1 MPQTL
6 LLRLSS
12 NDQEEAEWVTL
23 GEDGASQSAR
33 QRGPL
38 TLAAAV
44 SGSGKVVALA
54 PATQIL
60 LAEPVLPPGGNVK
73 LARAVPFALEEQLTE
88 DVDQMSF
95 AIGRR
100 RSGGA
105 TAVAAVSRTVLQE
118 WLSRLTAAGLSP
130 VAIYPD
136 ISLMPDNPGQTVLW
150 LENSRLA
157 VRRPGALP
165 FAVELSPV
173 SEALVVAGVIAD
185 PLDTAAEPKVPEN
198 AMLYVTSEDWERS
211 ESEFGRL
218 VGRFESLKV
227 QLLPDGP
234 LPWLARSL
242 DATGAADAVNLLQGE
257 FAHTTDFAARW
268 LQWRTP
274 AFLAAALLAVHVAG
288 QWLQIRQAKHE
299 TGALDGQI
307 ASVFSAAMPA
317 DVMHEPRRQMQA
329 RLDRIR
335 KAGASPEYFLR
346 TLKALGGALAMT
358 PKTEIAALSYR
369 EQALDMKVSAP
380 SLAALSQ
387 LTQYIGKQGMTA
399 DIQSSTPVAAGVEAH
414 IQLHS
419 TSAGSRR

>member
-6 LLRLSS
+6 LLRLPS
-12 NDQEEAEWVTL
+12 NDQEEAEWLTL
-23 GEDGASQSAR
+23 DETGGAQSAR

-54 PATQIL
+54 PAAQIL
-60 LAEPVLPPGGNVK
+60 LAEPALPPGGNVK

-100 RSGGA
+100 RSGGG
-105 TAVAAVSRTVLQE
+105 TPVAAVSRTVLQE

-130 VAIYPD
+130 LAMYPD

-150 LENSRLA
+150 LEKSRLA

-165 FAVELSPV
+165 FAVELSPL

-198 AMLYVTSEDWERS
+198 AMLYVTREDWAQS
-211 ESEFGRL
+211 EGEFDQL
-218 VGRFESLKV
+218 VGKFESLKV

-242 DATGAADAVNLLQGE
+242 EATDAVNLLQGE
-257 FAHTTDFAARW
+257 FAHSTDFAARW
-268 LQWRTP
+268 LQWRRP

-288 QWLQIRQAKHE
+288 QWLQIRQAKHD
-299 TGALDGQI
+299 TGALDSQI

-317 DVMHEPRRQMQA
+317 EVMQEPRRQMQA

-335 KAGASPEYFLR
+335 KAGASPQYFLR
-346 TLKALGGALAMT
+346 TLKTLGGALAMT
-358 PKTEIAALSYR
+358 PKTEIDALSYR

-380 SLAALSQ
+380 SVAALSE
-387 LTQYIGKQGMTA
+387 LTKFIGKQGMMA
-399 DIQSSTPVAAGVEAH
+399 EIQSSTPVAAGVEAH

-419 TSAGSRR
+419 PSAGTRR

>member
-6 LLRLSS
+6 LLRLPS
-12 NDQEEAEWVTL
+12 NDQDEAEWLTL
-23 GEDGASQSAR
+23 QETGESQSAR

-54 PATQIL
+54 PATQML

-95 AIGRR
+95 ATGKR
-100 RSGGA
+100 RSGGG
-105 TAVAAVSRTVLQE
+105 TPVAAVSRTVLQE
-118 WLSRLTAAGLSP
+118 WLSRLTTAGLSP

-150 LENSRLA
+150 LEKSRLA

-173 SEALVVAGVIAD
+173 TEALVVAGVIAD

-198 AMLYVTSEDWERS
+198 AMLYVTREDWAQS
-211 ESEFGRL
+211 ESEFGQL
-218 VGRFESLKV
+218 VGKFESLKV

-242 DATGAADAVNLLQGE
+242 EATDAVNLLQGE

-288 QWLQIRQAKHE
+288 QGLQIRQAKHE
-299 TGALDGQI
+299 TGTLDTQI
-307 ASVFSAAMPA
+307 ASVFSTAMPA
-317 DVMHEPRRQMQA
+317 EVMQEPRRQMQA

-346 TLKALGGALAMT
+346 ALKALSGGLAMT
-358 PKTEIAALSYR
+358 PKTEIDALSYR

-380 SLAALSQ
+380 SLTALSE
-387 LTQYIGKQGMTA
+387 LTKYIDKQGFKA
-399 DIQSSTPVAAGVEAH
+399 EIQSSTPVAAGVEGH

-419 TSAGSRR
+419 PSAGTRR

>member
-6 LLRLSS
+6 LLRLPS
-12 NDQEEAEWVTL
+12 NDQEEAEWLTL
-23 GEDGASQSAR
+23 SETGDSQSAR

-44 SGSGKVVALA
+44 SGSGKVVVLA
-54 PATQIL
+54 PATQML

-95 AIGRR
+95 ATGKR
-100 RSGGA
+100 RSGGG
-105 TAVAAVSRTVLQE
+105 TPVAAVSRTVLQE

-130 VAIYPD
+130 VAMYPD

-198 AMLYVTSEDWERS
+198 AMLYVTSEDWAQS
-211 ESEFGRL
+211 ESEFARL
-218 VGRFESLKV
+218 VGEFESLKV

-234 LPWLARSL
+234 LPWLMRSL
-242 DATGAADAVNLLQGE
+242 EDTDAVNLLQGE

-299 TGALDGQI
+299 TGALDSQI

-317 DVMHEPRRQMQA
+317 EVMQEPRRQMQA

-335 KAGASPEYFLR
+335 KSGASPEYFLR
-346 TLKALGGALAMT
+346 ALKAMSGALAMT
-358 PKTEIAALSYR
+358 PKTEIDALSYR

-380 SLAALSQ
+380 SLAALSE
-387 LTQYIGKQGMTA
+387 LSKYIGKQGMTA
-399 DIQSSTPVAAGVEAH
+399 EIQSSTPVAAGVEAH

-419 TSAGSRR
+419 ASAGARR

>member
-6 LLRLSS
+6 LLRLPS

-23 GEDGASQSAR
+23 SEDGDSQSAR

-44 SGSGKVVALA
+44 SGSGKVVVLA

-88 DVDQMSF
+88 DVDLMSF
-95 AIGRR
+95 ATGKR
-100 RSGGA
+100 RSGGG
-105 TAVAAVSRTVLQE
+105 TPVAAVSRTVLQE
-118 WLSRLTAAGLSP
+118 WLSRLSAAGISP
-130 VAIYPD
+130 VAMYPD
-136 ISLMPDNPGQTVLW
+136 ISLMQDNPGQTVLW
-150 LENSRLA
+150 LEKSRLA

-185 PLDTAAEPKVPEN
+185 PLDSAAELKVPES

-211 ESEFGRL
+211 EGEFGQL
-218 VGRFESLKV
+218 VGKFESLKV

-242 DATGAADAVNLLQGE
+242 EGTDASDAVNLLQGD

-274 AFLAAALLAVHVAG
+274 AYLAAALLAVHVAG
-288 QWLQIRQAKHE
+288 QWLQIRQAKHD
-299 TGALDGQI
+299 TGTLDTQI

-317 DVMHEPRRQMQA
+317 ETMQEPRRQMQA

-346 TLKALGGALAMT
+346 ALKALGGAVAMS
-358 PKTEIAALSYR
+358 PKTEIDALSYR

-380 SLAALSQ
+380 SLTALSE
-387 LTQYIGKQGMTA
+387 LTKYIDKQGFKA
-399 DIQSSTPVAAGVEAH
+399 EIQSSTPVSAGVEGH

-419 TSAGSRR
+419 PSAGTRR

>member
-6 LLRLSS
+6 LLRLPS
-12 NDQEEAEWVTL
+12 NDQEEAEWLTL
-23 GEDGASQSAR
+23 SETGDSQSVR

-44 SGSGKVVALA
+44 SGSGKVVVLA

-95 AIGRR
+95 ATAKR
-100 RSGGA
+100 RSGGG
-105 TAVAAVSRTVLQE
+105 TPVAAVSRAVLQE

-130 VAIYPD
+130 VAMYPD
-136 ISLMPDNPGQTVLW
+136 ISLIPDNPGQTVLW

-185 PLDTAAEPKVPEN
+185 PLDPAAEPKVPEN
-198 AMLYVTSEDWERS
+198 AMLYVTSEDWAQS
-211 ESEFGRL
+211 ESEFARL
-218 VGRFESLKV
+218 VGKFESLKV

-234 LPWLARSL
+234 LPWLVGSL
-242 DATGAADAVNLLQGE
+242 EDTDAVNLLQGE

-299 TGALDGQI
+299 TGALDSEI

-317 DVMHEPRRQMQA
+317 EAMQEPRRQMQA

-335 KAGASPEYFLR
+335 KSGASPEYFLR
-346 TLKALGGALAMT
+346 ALKAMSGALAMT
-358 PKTEIAALSYR
+358 PKTEIDALSYR

-380 SLAALSQ
+380 SLAALSD
-387 LTQYIGKQGMTA
+387 LSKYIGTQGMTA
-399 DIQSSTPVAAGVEAH
+399 EIQSSTPVAAGVEAH

-419 TSAGSRR
+419 ASAGTRR